1 MYKIKRFKVLVLVIK
16 GDIIFRYS
24 RGGVGDGQVLGDREL
39 EVFKYVVFDRLYMFC
54 GLIYINVYQY
64 YEVDLVSLKIVQG
77 IERET

>member
-16 GDIIFRYS
+16 GDIIFRHS

-77 IERET
+77 IEREI

>member
-1 MYKIKRFKVLVLVIK
+1 MYKIKRCKVLVLVIK

-54 GLIYINVYQY
+54 GSIYINVYQY

-77 IERET
+77 IEREI